1 MSSCKFHSSDFDFV
15 AGTSF
20 TVSTLSV
27 HGDVQALQW
36 TVMLAFQQFPVL
48 DRLKPWWFLG
58 SWPSE
63 GLGLPADL
71 GKVMTHLNNL
81 SNCLNDDLG
90 ILSCLEM
97 IQRDILTFVILLLR
111 SSLKSLDFP
120 IVLTIGQSSDC
131 CKINPLYAGKLK
143 LPVLANRDP

>member
-1 MSSCKFHSSDFDFV
+1 MKNLVLKFELTLNFLKSIYTGSNIYMYPTNIWFNVLLQVAPQLDTFGSHQQLSGKRLAVYMTTLQARQLSLYLICPQSFSAVDIWLDHVSSCKFHSSDFDFV

-58 SWPSE
+58 S
-63 GLGLPADL
+63 
-71 GKVMTHLNNL
+71 
-81 SNCLNDDLG
+81 
-90 ILSCLEM
+90 
-97 IQRDILTFVILLLR
+97 
-111 SSLKSLDFP
+111 
-120 IVLTIGQSSDC
+120 
-131 CKINPLYAGKLK
+131 
-143 LPVLANRDP
+143 